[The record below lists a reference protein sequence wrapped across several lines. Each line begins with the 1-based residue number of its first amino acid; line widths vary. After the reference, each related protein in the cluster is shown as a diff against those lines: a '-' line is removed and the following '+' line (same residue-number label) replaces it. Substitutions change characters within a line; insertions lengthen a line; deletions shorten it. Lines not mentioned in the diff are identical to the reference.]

1 MRSKKGAVELSMSML
16 VVIILSMVILAGGIT
31 LLFKFFNMGEKV
43 KADLDDQTREELD
56 RLVTDEG
63 QQVALPRN
71 RVTIQRGENHI
82 FGVGILNTNSN
93 ERDFKVEIELD
104 SVLVKDLTT
113 GKEIPITDE
122 QINLIK
128 QNVEKDWLLY
138 YNTATSLKQGENTIQ
153 KIQVTV
159 PNDAQEGTY
168 IFNVRVKV
176 GDTQYGNTQKM
187 YVKAT

>member
-1 MRSKKGAVELSMSML
+1 M
-16 VVIILSMVILAGGIT
+16 
-31 LLFKFFNMGEKV
+31 
-43 KADLDDQTREELD
+43 
-56 RLVTDEG
+56 
-63 QQVALPRN
+63 
-71 RVTIQRGENHI
+71 
-82 FGVGILNTNSN
+82 
-93 ERDFKVEIELD
+93 
-104 SVLVKDLTT
+104 LVKDLTT